1 MQVELLTS
9 KEFIQ
14 EQENQAVRAMLI
26 CHANEDKQVVNQ
38 EALTRIIKNKHYSIL
53 EHISLKYEISGL
65 SRACLQELARHR
77 HISLSVESTR
87 YTLKKKIN
95 NEEWIMNYLNSLNDN
110 QNKIMQVF
118 LGCAWS
124 NPDMPNDELK
134 YFLPEFWPM
143 HLIMSVNVRA
153 LRDILDLR
161 TSPAA
166 LKEFRVLCHELFN
179 AVPDE
184 FKYLLKDCVHEEV

>member
-26 CHANEDKQVVNQ
+26 CHANEDRQVVNQ
-38 EALTRIIKNKHYSIL
+38 EALTRIIKNKHFSVL
-53 EHISLKYEISGL
+53 EHIKLTYRIEDL

-87 YTLKKKIN
+87 HTLKKKLKEFAENIPEFDNMPPESAKIFIEVLN
-95 NEEWIMNYLNSLNDN
+95 NLTANHPEIT
-110 QNKIMQVF
+110 
-118 LGCAWS
+118 
-124 NPDMPNDELK
+124 NDELK
-134 YFLPEFWPM
+134 YFLPEFWPVK
-143 HLIMSVNVRA
+143 LIMSVNVRA
-153 LRDILDLR
+153 LRDILNLR

-166 LKEFRVLCHELFN
+166 LKEFRVLCHALFYV
-179 AVPDE
+179 VPDE
-184 FKYLLKDCVHEEV
+184 FKYLLEDCVHD